1 MKKPLEGLL
10 MVSDMDGTLLDDD
23 KKISQENLKAI
34 RWFMEQGGTFSIA
47 SGRSASSVWHYLDE
61 IGLTAPIICCNGG
74 GIYDYASQKFLWNA
88 PVDAQVSADII
99 EDVHRLFPHV
109 GVEVYT
115 CQKIYIPYEN
125 WYTQHHME
133 IEHLEFAKDYDLQ
146 DTPWLK
152 AIFMESPEKVALVEQ
167 FLEEQGYAKKNPNI
181 RFVYSEPC
189 YYEMMAKDC
198 TKGHALTALGQML
211 HIPKENIIAVGDN
224 YNDEEMIRLAGC
236 SFSMG
241 NGVPL
246 IQEIAQHVVA
256 DNNHSGVAEAIYRIP
271 EIYGRA

>member
-152 AIFMESPEKVALVEQ
+152 AFLWRAQKKWRWWNSFWKNRATPRKTPTSDLFILSPATM
-167 FLEEQGYAKKNPNI
+167 
-181 RFVYSEPC
+181 R
-189 YYEMMAKDC
+189 
-198 TKGHALTALGQML
+198 
-211 HIPKENIIAVGDN
+211 
-224 YNDEEMIRLAGC
+224 
-236 SFSMG
+236 
-241 NGVPL
+241 
-246 IQEIAQHVVA
+246 
-256 DNNHSGVAEAIYRIP
+256 
-271 EIYGRA
+271 